1 MALRPEPDTSRAPNP
16 SKSGQFA
23 EGVALFNAGEYFRAH
38 EVWEELWLASSG
50 KDKVFLQGLIQSA
63 AAFHH
68 HNRGNFPGAASLLKG
83 GCAKLGELPDNYWG
97 INLSNFRDSL
107 VEWQTAMENNRK
119 RESQATPKIRFLPV

>member
-1 MALRPEPDTSRAPNP
+1 MTLRPEPDTSRAPNP

-38 EVWEELWLASSG
+38 EVWEELWLVSSG

-68 HNRGNFPGAASLLKG
+68 HNRGNFPGAASLLKAS
-83 GCAKLGELPDNYWG
+83 CAKLANFPGNYCG
-97 INLSNFRDSL
+97 MDLSVFL
-107 VEWQTAMENNRK
+107 TCLIEWQKSLKSNRK
-119 RESQATPKIRFLPV
+119 GESLPAPQIRLLSE